1 MIRTKLAK
9 KVLSKK
15 HQKHLTEMGISSM
28 KMFNEVRKTQLTFKE
43 THSTYEPCWDCR
55 MIASKLGVS

>member
-15 HQKHLTEMGISSM
+15 EQKHLTEMGVHSVSS
-28 KMFNEVRKTQLTFKE
+28 FQRVRENQLKQKSE
-43 THSTYEPCWDCR
+43 APDIEPCWECR
-55 MIASKLGVS
+55 FIAGKLKLQ